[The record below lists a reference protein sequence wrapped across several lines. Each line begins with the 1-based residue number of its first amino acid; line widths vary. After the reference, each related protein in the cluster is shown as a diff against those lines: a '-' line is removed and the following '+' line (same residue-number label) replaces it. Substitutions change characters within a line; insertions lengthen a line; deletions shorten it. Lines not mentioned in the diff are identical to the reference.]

1 MTKKRV
7 IVIYDTKSRGI
18 AFVEDG
24 KLLIVQSHRS
34 SQTNSWTFVG
44 GGVEEGNRSCN

>member
-1 MTKKRV
+1 MIQKV
-7 IVIYDTKSRGI
+7 VGI

-34 SQTNSWTFVG
+34 SQTNSWIFVG
-44 GGVEEGNRSCN
+44 GE

>member
-1 MTKKRV
+1 MIQKV
-7 IVIYDTKSRGI
+7 VGI

-34 SQTNSWTFVG
+34 SQTNSWTFVWG
-44 GGVEEGNRSCN
+44 E